1 MSVFNAFI
9 THRPVHLHVLV
20 LLGVTP
26 DMSSILDQH
35 APQCATIAHR
45 SVYLY
50 DPCSA
55 LRLIRHVYDVFIRVL
70 ALALY
75 SCTSGRA
82 NGDSVLS
89 TWSLYL

>member
-1 MSVFNAFI
+1 MPLNAPRVF
-9 THRPVHLHVLV
+9 
-20 LLGVTP
+20 
-26 DMSSILDQH
+26 
-35 APQCATIAHR
+35 AHR
-45 SVYLY
+45 SAYLY

-55 LRLIRHVYDVFIRVL
+55 LRLIQHVYDVFIRALVL
-70 ALALY
+70 APY

>member
-35 APQCATIAHR
+35 APQCASIAHR

-55 LRLIRHVYDVFIRVL
+55 LRLIRHVYDVSIRVL
-70 ALALY
+70 AC
-75 SCTSGRA
+75 SI
-82 NGDSVLS
+82 
-89 TWSLYL
+89 